1 MTTGYEADC
10 LFIRRT
16 AVIMADGEVVTC
28 ANMFAES
35 VGRLDEQAGFLEIWN
50 GARFA
55 SVRACLGTADEWHQ
69 C

>member
-1 MTTGYEADC
+1 
-10 LFIRRT
+10 
-16 AVIMADGEVVTC
+16 MADGEVVTC